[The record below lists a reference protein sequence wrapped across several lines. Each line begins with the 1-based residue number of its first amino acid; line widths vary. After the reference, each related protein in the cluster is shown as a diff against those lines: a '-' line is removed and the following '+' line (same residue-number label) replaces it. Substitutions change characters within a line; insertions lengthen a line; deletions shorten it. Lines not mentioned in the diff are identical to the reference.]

1 MPNKD
6 NMSLNDVMGKP
17 ATNTSHIDLTKGG
30 INVTETNNEQTKTPQ
45 QPIARKARPVVSG
58 PIDFNTMK
66 DADINKILPKRE
78 PKPSEEENQLMSM
91 LDAAV
96 EREKKNISDRQDAI
110 LEAQDKEMEAVEL
123 AREEEEYDKELFGE
137 AENSNNNVV
146 NTADVVNTIDTV
158 DDYYDENDDYDEDYH
173 APRNVNKFSVD
184 VDSVEIDEPEDE
196 LVETV
201 MTNPPVK
208 EIRRH
213 SLDESQIEE
222 LREETSNLNDTAV
235 NSVLVETV
243 SPEATKKSTI
253 TTEEEFDF
261 IKELGLD
268 DEEAEPE
275 VVEAPPAKPEENEA
289 NNEKI
294 LEDIKTQVKERVEN
308 VRKNLDLSKFTISKK
323 AVSVQ
328 KVMKMAVRAHQS
340 IADWVLYNA
349 ERPITVSGLSGP
361 EILKL
366 NPTVTNSNRLNA
378 FKDSYRVIYDH
389 LIDGNKP
396 EFETW
401 LKQTNFVDLQHI
413 YFALYM
419 ATFGNS
425 NFVSLECPNE
435 KCKKVF
441 IKDIKIEDMIE
452 YANDETRT
460 KVRDILRKDT
470 TTQKKDEYNV
480 DIVQI
485 SNTYAFAIKTPSIW
499 NVIIETSSLPDK
511 VIEKYSD
518 LIDVVSYIDTIYVIN
533 ESTSELIPVDYKI
546 EPNDISKSAARRIKA
561 CYDVISSLSSEDYYY
576 LRNIISDYDKNIND
590 ISYIIPE
597 AVCPECGTKIPAN
610 KDLSADGLVF
620 MRHQLAAIGNM

>member
-17 ATNTSHIDLTKGG
+17 TTNTNHIDLTKGG
-30 INVTETNNEQTKTPQ
+30 INVTETNSEQTKTPQ
-45 QPIARKARPVVSG
+45 QPVARKARPVVSG

-110 LEAQDKEMEAVEL
+110 LKAQDKEMEAVEL

-137 AENSNNNVV
+137 AENSSNNVV
-146 NTADVVNTIDTV
+146 DTVDTV
-158 DDYYDENDDYDEDYH
+158 DDYYDEEEDYDEDYH
-173 APRNVNKFSVD
+173 APRNVNKFSVN
-184 VDSVEIDEPEDE
+184 VDSTGIDESEEE

-208 EIRRH
+208 EVRRH

-222 LREETSNLNDTAV
+222 LREETSNLTDTTDTTV
-235 NSVLVETV
+235 NPVLVETV
-243 SPEATKKSTI
+243 TAK
-253 TTEEEFDF
+253 EEEFDF

-268 DEEAEPE
+268 DEEEAEPE
-275 VVEAPPAKPEENEA
+275 VVEVTPANPEEKEVD
-289 NNEKI
+289 NEKI
-294 LEDIKTQVKERVEN
+294 LETIKTQVKERVEN

-323 AVSVQ
+323 AVSAQ

-366 NPTVTNSNRLNA
+366 NPTITNSNRLNA

-452 YANDETRT
+452 YANDETRA

-470 TTQKKDEYNV
+470 TTQKNNEYDV